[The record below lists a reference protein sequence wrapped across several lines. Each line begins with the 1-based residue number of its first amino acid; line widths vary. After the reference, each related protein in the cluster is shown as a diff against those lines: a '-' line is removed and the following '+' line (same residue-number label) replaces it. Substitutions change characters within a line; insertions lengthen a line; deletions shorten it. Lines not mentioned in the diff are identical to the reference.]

1 MGWAAFDT
9 ACTRIG
15 NPTDSMKSTPHINE
29 QSQLPKLP
37 IFNEADVVRRLETW
51 NVRYGF
57 TPTVFRKT
65 SRLPWVYMDLEDRP
79 IECKILFNHDR
90 ITNEV
95 NALKLVSQK
104 TTIPVPR
111 LLDYGVNPDGTR
123 YLVTELI
130 NGANLNNLHALG
142 CLVTVGKKHT
152 EEASC
157 GTCVRKAYSNAIN
170 FVENTV
176 LPQLSAMKSHTRG
189 IDGFVMPP
197 AWLPID
203 TQEPWKGRKEPWKTL
218 PLATPEYSFQHGDL
232 AAHNILIDT
241 ELLQPKALID
251 WEFAGYYPSGM
262 DLWPRTL
269 GFRTYLRCA
278 RANNMAELIRKYVP
292 EDFLEAC
299 SQLEDR
305 EDFDL
310 LVSSGYFP
318 DPEELRASMS
328 TPGIQKT

>member
-1 MGWAAFDT
+1 M
-9 ACTRIG
+9 G
-15 NPTDSMKSTPHINE
+15 NPTDNTKSTPYINE
-29 QSQLPKLP
+29 QSQPPKLP

-51 NVRYGF
+51 NVRYDF
-57 TPTVFRKT
+57 TPTMFRKT
-65 SRLPWVYMDLEDRP
+65 SRLPWVYMDLEDHP
-79 IECKILFNHDR
+79 IECKRLFNHDR

-95 NALKLVSQK
+95 NALKLVSQN

-130 NGANLNNLHALG
+130 NGVNLNNLHALG
-142 CLVTVGKKHT
+142 CLVRAGKKHT

-157 GTCVRKAYSNAIN
+157 DSCMRRAYSNATK

-176 LPQLSAMKSHTRG
+176 LPQLSTMKSHTRG
-189 IDGFVMPP
+189 IDGSVMPP

-218 PLATPEYSFQHGDL
+218 PLASPEYVFQHGDL
-232 AAHNILIDT
+232 AAHNLLIDT
-241 ELLQPKALID
+241 ETLQSKALID

-262 DLWPRTL
+262 HLWPRAL
-269 GFRTYLRCA
+269 DFCTYVRCA
-278 RANNMAELIRKYVP
+278 RADNMADLIRKCVP
-292 EDFLEAC
+292 ENFLEAC

-305 EDFDL
+305 EGFEF
-310 LVSSGYFP
+310 LVKSGYFP
-318 DPEELRASMS
+318 DPGELRASVS
-328 TPGIQKT
+328 TSGIQKT